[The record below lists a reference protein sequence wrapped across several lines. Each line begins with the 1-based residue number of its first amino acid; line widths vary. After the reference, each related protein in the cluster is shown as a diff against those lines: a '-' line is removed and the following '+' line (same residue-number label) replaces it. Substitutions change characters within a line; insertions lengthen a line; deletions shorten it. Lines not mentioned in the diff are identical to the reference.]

1 MAARAVLAVL
11 TGVTLTTASAGA
23 AERVIPIGD
32 TAWIGDILL
41 PETTAWPALRD
52 FPHPAQPDLTGDLLT
67 RLSAELPETLTGGSC
82 PFAAKVIQAPGF
94 RGKLRMGSIFGP
106 DDDDIVYAGPT
117 PCGEGDITVVWRHV
131 HDPAALSSFALFAT
145 VLRVQDIADP
155 PFSTVEV
162 GCCQTAFDIYHIAT
176 VTDGNV
182 RSVYLHHLLKIPAA
196 AKIEQ
201 HPIALKAATELEWSP
216 LGRDPKAEAD
226 DAPISYQA
234 GTPGEVLATYRD
246 TVGKTW
252 RLLAVPRKSP
262 SSVGWTADPL
272 DIQ

>member
-1 MAARAVLAVL
+1 MMQRAVLAILIGL
-11 TGVTLTTASAGA
+11 TVATASAGA
-23 AERVIPIGD
+23 AESVIPIGD
-32 TAWIGDILL
+32 TAWIGDIVL

-52 FPHPAQPDLTGDLLT
+52 FPQPPEGEPAGGLLAKMA
-67 RLSAELPETLTGGSC
+67 AELPAGLTGEAC
-82 PFAAKVIQAPGF
+82 PFAANVMRAAGF
-94 RGKLRMGSIFGP
+94 RGKLHMGNIFGP
-106 DDDDIVYAGPT
+106 DDDDIVYVGPF
-117 PCGEGDITVVWRHV
+117 PCGEGDVTVVWRHA
-131 HDPAALSSFALFAT
+131 HDPAAVSSFVLYAR
-145 VLRVQDIADP
+145 VLRVQDISDP

-162 GCCQTAFDIYHIAT
+162 GCCMTTFDIYHIAT
-176 VTDGNV
+176 LADGNL
-182 RSVYLHHLLKIPAA
+182 RSVYLHHQLQIPVA

-216 LGRDPKAEAD
+216 LRRNPGAGGD

-246 TVGKTW
+246 TAGKTW

-262 SSVGWTADPL
+262 SGVGWTADPV